1 MKRTNQKKLA
11 ATFAVFLV
19 LIGGYF
25 VINSLSDQAAEKA
38 VEQQPQTS
46 QTVTRPQPSSTIAAD
61 STEAQLLFMIEEEK
75 LAHDVY
81 SVMYEKYGAQVFGN
95 ILKSE
100 STHQE
105 KVLTLL
111 EARNIADPRSAEIG
125 VFKNQDLQKFYD
137 QLIQQGNQSATEA
150 YKVGVAIE
158 ERDIA
163 DLSAQLAITSDQD
176 IVVAYESLRSAS
188 ENHLRAFNRQL

>member
-163 DLSAQLAITSDQD
+163 DLSAQLAINSDQD

>member
-1 MKRTNQKKLA
+1 
-11 ATFAVFLV
+11 
-19 LIGGYF
+19 

-163 DLSAQLAITSDQD
+163 DLSAQLAINSDQD